1 MKHKIKMVGIDLDGT
16 LLTTEKKITPYT
28 KSVLKK
34 ALAQGVIVL
43 VSTGRPLTA
52 IPKEA
57 LDISGMKYA
66 VTTNGA
72 RVMDI
77 EKNETIYESTLKVE
91 EALQLLE
98 VMCEYDPILEIFIDG
113 VSYSKKVTQEKA
125 QEYLK
130 DPHVIEYFM
139 TTRIHVED
147 LKEMLR
153 DNPATVEKVHGIFRN
168 HEEAQAV
175 YDGLKKI
182 PNVVVVSSFGN
193 NWEINKEGT
202 DKGKALLRLGESL
215 GIKREEIMACGDS
228 MNDYEMIKAVGLGVA
243 MANADEE
250 IKMIADYITESN
262 DEDGVAK
269 AIERF
274 ALE

>member
-28 KSVLKK
+28 KSVIKK

-130 DPHVIEYFM
+130 DPHVIDYFM

-153 DNPATVEKVHGIFRN
+153 DNPASVEKVHGIFRN
-168 HEEAQAV
+168 QEEAQAV

-182 PNVVVVSSFGN
+182 PNIVVVSSFGN